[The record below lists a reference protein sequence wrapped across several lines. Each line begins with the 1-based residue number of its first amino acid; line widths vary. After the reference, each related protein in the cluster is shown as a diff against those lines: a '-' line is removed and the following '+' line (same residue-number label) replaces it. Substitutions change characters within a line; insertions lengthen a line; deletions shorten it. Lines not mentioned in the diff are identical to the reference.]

1 MAMAD
6 TPALPPF
13 DPDRPMT
20 LQIVP
25 QVTLVPWGLTDPPG
39 ARRAAALF
47 DAAGDPIPAAECWR
61 WWGDPITTLP
71 DRDPAAQPE
80 QLPGRWL
87 FGGLFYGHFGH
98 LLCESTARLWAL
110 DHAPGI
116 RGVLFHPKL
125 RFTHENRMIRDHLAL
140 FHAMGLSDLKIR
152 APQSPVTVEEMVIPE
167 QGFGI
172 GDMAA
177 GRPEHRAFMR
187 DRLSRATP
195 PDGPAK
201 LYISRA
207 RLPSKRGSVLLEPR
221 IEALME
227 KAGYTVFHPQEH
239 PLTVQL
245 ARYRAARRIVSL
257 DGSALHLAGMVLRP
271 DAQVA
276 ILNRGPSQNIDD
288 YLRQFRHFAGIAP
301 TRIDAVRDYWFPAG
315 RRVVKRET
323 HALLDLPA
331 VASALSKAG
340 FLPAATRWRALTE
353 AEIAAAIADLEQ
365 RTGQPMA
372 RYPMDKADA

>member
-1 MAMAD
+1 MAD
-6 TPALPPF
+6 PTALPPF
-13 DPDRPMT
+13 DPDRPMG

-47 DAAGDPIPAAECWR
+47 DASGVVLPEGDCFR

-71 DRDPAAQPE
+71 DRDPTVEPE

-116 RGVLFHPKL
+116 RGILFHPKL
-125 RFTHENRMIRDHLAL
+125 RFTHENRMIRDHLA
-140 FHAMGLSDLKIR
+140 FFQAMDLTHLVIR
-152 APQSPVTVEEMVIPE
+152 APQSPVTVDEMVIPE

-177 GRPEHRAFMR
+177 GRPEYRAFMR
-187 DRLSRATP
+187 DRLSRAAP
-195 PDGPAK
+195 AEGPEK

-207 RLPSKRGSVLLEPR
+207 RLPAKRGSVLLETR
-221 IEALME
+221 IESLME
-227 KAGYTVFHPQEH
+227 KAGYTVFHPQEY
-239 PLTVQL
+239 PLSVQL
-245 ARYRAARRIVSL
+245 ARYRAARAIVAL
-257 DGSALHLAGMVLRP
+257 DGSALHLAAMVLRP

-288 YLRQFRHFAGIAP
+288 YIRQFRAFAGIDP
-301 TRIDAVRDYWFPAG
+301 TRIDAIRDYWFPAG

-331 VASALSKAG
+331 VASILAKAG
-340 FLPAATRWRALTE
+340 FLPKTTRWPALTQSQ
-353 AEIAAAIADLEQ
+353 IATAIADLEQ
-365 RTGQPMA
+365 RLGQPMT
-372 RYPMDKADA
+372 RYPMDTADA

>member
-1 MAMAD
+1 MAD
-6 TPALPPF
+6 TSALPPF

-25 QVTLVPWGLTDPPG
+25 QVTMVPWGLTNPPG

-47 DAAGDPIPAAECWR
+47 DASGKPLPAAECWR

-71 DRDPAAQPE
+71 DRDPAAVPE
-80 QLPGRWL
+80 HLSGRWL

-98 LLCESTARLWAL
+98 LLCETTARLWAL

-116 RGVLFHPKL
+116 RGILFHPKL
-125 RFTHENRMIRDHLAL
+125 RVSHENRMIRDHLAL
-140 FHAMGLSDLKIR
+140 FHAMGLTDLRLR
-152 APQSPVTVEEMVIPE
+152 APQSPVTVDEMVIPE

-177 GRPEHRAFMR
+177 GRPEYRAFMH
-187 DRLSRATP
+187 DRLTRAIP
-195 PDGPAK
+195 PEGPEK

-207 RLPSKRGSVLLEPR
+207 RLPSKRGSVLLESR

-227 KAGYTVFHPQEH
+227 KAGYTAFHPQEH
-239 PLTVQL
+239 ALSEQL
-245 ARYRAARRIVSL
+245 ARYRAARWIVSL
-257 DGSALHLAGMVLRP
+257 DGSALHLAAMVLHP
-271 DAQVA
+271 DARVA

-288 YLRQFRHFAGIAP
+288 YLRQFRHFAGTDP
-301 TRIDAVRDYWFPAG
+301 LRIDAVRDYWFPAG

-331 VASALSKAG
+331 VASALASAG
-340 FLPAATRWRALTE
+340 FLPGSTHWPSLSETD
-353 AEIAAAIADLEQ
+353 IAAAVADLEQ
-365 RTGQPMA
+365 RLGQPMT
-372 RYPMDKADA
+372 RYPMDTADA

>member
-1 MAMAD
+1 MAD
-6 TPALPPF
+6 TTALPSF
-13 DPDRPMT
+13 DPDRPLG
-20 LQIVP
+20 LQILP
-25 QVTLVPWGLTDPPG
+25 DVTQVPWGLTDPPG

-47 DAAGDPIPAAECWR
+47 DASGDPIPAAECWR
-61 WWGDPITTLP
+61 WSGEPITTLP
-71 DRDPAAQPE
+71 DRDPSVTPE
-80 QLPGRWL
+80 HLPGRWL

-110 DHAPGI
+110 DHADGI
-116 RGVLFHPKL
+116 QGIVFHPKL
-125 RFTHENRMIRDHLAL
+125 RFSHENRMIRDHLAL
-140 FHAMGLSDLKIR
+140 FHALGLSHLKLR
-152 APQSPVTVEEMVIPE
+152 APQSPVTVDEMVIPE

-177 GRPEHRAFMR
+177 GRPEYRAFMR

-195 PDGPAK
+195 PDGPEK

-207 RLPSKRGSVLLEPR
+207 RLTSKRGSVLLETR

-245 ARYRAARRIVSL
+245 ARYRAARVVVSL
-257 DGSALHLAGMVLRP
+257 DGSALHLAAMALPEG
-271 DAQVA
+271 AQVA

-288 YLRQFRHFAGIAP
+288 YIRQFRHFAATDP
-301 TRIDAVRDYWFPAG
+301 TRVDAVRDYWFPSG

-323 HALLDLPA
+323 HALLDLPT
-331 VASALSKAG
+331 VATALSQAG
-340 FLPAATRWRALTE
+340 FLPPATRWPALTE
-353 AEIAAAIADLEQ
+353 EQIAKAVAEIES
-365 RTGQPMA
+365 RTGQPMT
-372 RYPMDKADA
+372 RYPGIAADA